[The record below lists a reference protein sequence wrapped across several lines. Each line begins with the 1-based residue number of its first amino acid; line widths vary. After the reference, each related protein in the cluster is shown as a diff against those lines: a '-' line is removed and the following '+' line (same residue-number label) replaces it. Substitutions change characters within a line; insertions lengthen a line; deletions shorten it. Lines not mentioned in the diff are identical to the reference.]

1 MSVIDL
7 NAPPTNHNYT
17 VSVKPDEKWGE
28 VAVRIFKDLVLF
40 IVAIVFV
47 GFVVWICWE
56 AISSDTSSADEKRWA
71 QSVITAA
78 TGGIIGY
85 LVRK

>member
-7 NAPPTNHNYT
+7 NSPPANHNYT
-17 VSVKPDEKWGE
+17 VSVKPEEKRGE

-40 IVAIVFV
+40 LVGIGFV
-47 GFVVWICWE
+47 GCVGWICWE

-71 QSVITAA
+71 QSVISAA

>member
-7 NAPPTNHNYT
+7 NAPPSNHNYT
-17 VSVKPDEKWGE
+17 VSVKPDEKLGE
-28 VAVRIFKDLVLF
+28 VALRIFKDLVLF

-47 GFVVWICWE
+47 AFVVWICWE
-56 AISSDTSSADEKRWA
+56 AIRSDTSSADEKRWA